1 MGQNEKWSETERHW
15 DNLAMT
21 TITVATAAIAAV
33 ILITRNGQQ
42 EPGMAGDLN
51 LFNAMM
57 AFFAIGTYLAVA
69 VLAGMGIFAGIN
81 LSGEER
87 ARWKRQRTHEAFAA
101 FWTILATTAIIALTT
116 FILPG
121 LQSWYQQQEPRSSSM
136 PTASNE
142 GIPSETNT
150 LELSQ
155 RT

>member
-1 MGQNEKWSETERHW
+1 MGQNEKRSETERHW

-81 LSGEER
+81 LSGGER

-101 FWTILATTAIIALTT
+101 F
-116 FILPG
+116 
-121 LQSWYQQQEPRSSSM
+121 
-136 PTASNE
+136 
-142 GIPSETNT
+142 
-150 LELSQ
+150 
-155 RT
+155 